1 MAEKDPVV
9 ISGGGPVAMILALAL
24 YRAGVPFIALEALHE
39 PFIDQRAASYHPPT
53 IEMLEALGL
62 TDEIIPEGL
71 KSSAYRFHDRVT
83 GDVVVEF
90 DLADLES
97 EVKYPYVL
105 QYEQYK
111 LVRKILSLHGGKPDF
126 DVRFSHNVT
135 GFTQHADHVDVA
147 VELGD
152 GSREVIRAS
161 YLVGCDG
168 GRSVVR
174 KAAGIDFVGFTY
186 PEQFIKIGT
195 YFDFS
200 EQNDKIVYRN
210 YFSDPDE
217 WCNLFKVNGEPPK
230 PGIWRCVIPM
240 RIGETEA
247 EAKSPAAL
255 QARLQ
260 RFFPKDGDYEI
271 AYANVYT
278 VSQRVA
284 ETLNAGRVLL
294 AGDAAH
300 VNNPIGGMG
309 LNGGIHD
316 AVNLAAKLAPLW
328 KGEAAPEL
336 LDLYTR
342 QRHKAAVDFTQ
353 TQTIANKK
361 QLEERDPA
369 TRKIRLDELRRIGD
383 DRAASRAYMRRAQ
396 LIESLESAA
405 TVT

>member
-1 MAEKDPVV
+1 V

-24 YRAGVPFIALEALHE
+24 YRAGVPFVALETLFE

-71 KSSAYRFHDRVT
+71 KSSCYRFHDRVT
-83 GDVVVEF
+83 GEVVVEF
-90 DLADLES
+90 DLADLKS

-111 LVRKILSLHGGKPDF
+111 LVRKILTLHGGKPDF
-126 DVRFSHNVT
+126 DVRFSHTVT
-135 GFTQHADHVDVA
+135 GFTQHADHVEVEVA
-147 VELGD
+147 LED
-152 GSREVIRAS
+152 GASQMIRGS

-186 PEQFIKIGT
+186 PELFIKIGT

-247 EAKSPAAL
+247 QAKSPAAL

-260 RFFPKDGDYEI
+260 RFFPKDSDYEI

-284 ETLNAGRVLL
+284 ETFNAGRVLL

-316 AVNLAAKLAPLW
+316 AVNLAAKLARVW
-328 KGEAAPEL
+328 KGEAAPDL

-361 QLEERDPA
+361 QLEESDPK

-383 DRAASRAYMRRAQ
+383 DRAASRQYMRRAQ
-396 LIESLESAA
+396 LIESLETAA

>member
-24 YRAGVPFIALEALHE
+24 YRAGVPFVALETLFE

-71 KSSAYRFHDRVT
+71 KSSCYRFHDRVT
-83 GDVVVEF
+83 GEVVVEF
-90 DLADLES
+90 DLADLKS

-111 LVRKILSLHGGKPDF
+111 LVRKILTLHGGKPDF
-126 DVRFSHNVT
+126 DVRFSHTVT
-135 GFTQHADHVDVA
+135 GFTQHADHVEVEVA
-147 VELGD
+147 LED
-152 GSREVIRAS
+152 GASQMIRGS

-186 PEQFIKIGT
+186 PELFIKIGT

-247 EAKSPAAL
+247 QAKSPAAL

-260 RFFPKDGDYEI
+260 RFFPKDSDYEI

-284 ETLNAGRVLL
+284 ETFNAGRVLL

-316 AVNLAAKLAPLW
+316 AVNLAAKLARVW
-328 KGEAAPEL
+328 KGEAAPDL

-361 QLEERDPA
+361 QLEESDPK

-383 DRAASRAYMRRAQ
+383 DRAASRQYMRRAQ
-396 LIESLESAA
+396 LIESLETAA